1 MSIDENPSSP
11 QSAINV
17 TTKKKMNPQ
26 AKAFCFIKIRFV
38 PYRLLLRW
46 VTDKKKVW
54 KRLESGRRPDSDG
67 VDKLRPRVREKVGR
81 FGWMPAKITD
91 AVPEYKSE
99 GHPAAF
105 RRHDVGL
112 FRCDAADFR
121 FFGLSLKR
129 FGL

>member
-1 MSIDENPSSP
+1 MEYIQEQIPKCLLMKIHHPP

-54 KRLESGRRPDSDG
+54 SRSFIWQEALVSPSTNKQYPT
-67 VDKLRPRVREKVGR
+67 PN
-81 FGWMPAKITD
+81 
-91 AVPEYKSE
+91 
-99 GHPAAF
+99 
-105 RRHDVGL
+105 
-112 FRCDAADFR
+112 
-121 FFGLSLKR
+121 SLY
-129 FGL
+129 LDNDI

>member
-46 VTDKKKVW
+46 VTNKKKVW
-54 KRLESGRRPDSDG
+54 SRSFIWQEALVSPSTNKQYPTTPNSLYLDND
-67 VDKLRPRVREKVGR
+67 
-81 FGWMPAKITD
+81 IT
-91 AVPEYKSE
+91 
-99 GHPAAF
+99 
-105 RRHDVGL
+105 RWL
-112 FRCDAADFR
+112 N
-121 FFGLSLKR
+121 
-129 FGL
+129 

>member
-46 VTDKKKVW
+46 VTDKKKVLSLMIVVAAAAMVSCAG
-54 KRLESGRRPDSDG
+54 KQAKQAET
-67 VDKLRPRVREKVGR
+67 VEVEATEVVET
-81 FGWMPAKITD
+81 PACC
-91 AVPEYKSE
+91 EE
-99 GHPAAF
+99 PAACEKA
-105 RRHDVGL
+105 DS
-112 FRCDAADFR
+112 CATACETPAETPAPAEAA
-121 FFGLSLKR
+121 K
-129 FGL
+129 